1 MILPYVCG
9 IWIECILQKVHKD
22 IKKCAIV
29 ACVYPCHYTSSL
41 LMKHVDAPKSS
52 NALISVIM
60 DLPYLN
66 MIGNNKQGVG
76 YEGKPF
82 WTHDVFE
89 SSLEV
94 LIKIGP
100 LLQNVGAVQ

>member
-1 MILPYVCG
+1 
-9 IWIECILQKVHKD
+9 
-22 IKKCAIV
+22 
-29 ACVYPCHYTSSL
+29 
-41 LMKHVDAPKSS
+41 
-52 NALISVIM
+52 M